1 MKESLV
7 TLTVTLPSI
16 GVGPALRSDYRDIT
30 SKSILLC
37 LGISR

>member
-16 GVGPALRSDYRDIT
+16 GVGPALRCDYRDVT
-30 SKSILLC
+30 SESILLC

>member
-16 GVGPALRSDYRDIT
+16 GVGPALRCDCRDIT